1 MPDAA
6 ETDQRV
12 AIERWFIR
20 QGVPHFITGYSAR
33 EDVFTR
39 ATPLLGLIFL
49 GELTS
54 AFRFSWHWWQN
65 LLALLGAVAIVLT
78 AYAATNRLRGRRTW
92 QRLDRI
98 GSWEIAAFVI
108 VPPAIPLVLG
118 QKWHQSVALLVT
130 NVVVLGVVYLGTSY
144 AIVPI
149 LRRAARQLGR
159 QLTGLANLMAKALP
173 LLLMFSMFIFINA
186 DTWGLAE
193 YLPWPF
199 LGLAVG
205 LLALIGSAFVLLR
218 LPKELSG
225 LSSFGSREELQAA
238 AATTPAAGA
247 GTSAGT
253 AESHQPLRRSEKV
266 NLGLLLFSAQA
277 VQVLLAAIVIGV
289 FYLVFGLIVVRGQTV
304 ATWTGS
310 HGAPHHLLRL
320 PDLFGHQLVV
330 SRELLVATVF
340 VAAVSGLQFAIAAAT
355 DTTYREE
362 FSAETT
368 GNLRPLLAARA
379 IYLSS
384 GPGPAITDRARPG
397 KPARPPG

>member
-1 MPDAA
+1 MPAVADS
-6 ETDQRV
+6 DQRI

-20 QGVPHFITGYSAR
+20 QGVPHFIAGYSAR

-39 ATPLLGLIFL
+39 ATPLLGLFFL
-49 GELTS
+49 GELSS

-65 LLALLGAVAIVLT
+65 LLALLGAIAIVVA
-78 AYAATNRLRGRRTW
+78 AYAGINRLRGRRPW

-98 GSWEIAAFVI
+98 GGWEIAAFVV
-108 VPPAIPLVLG
+108 VPPLIPLVLG
-118 QKWHQSVALLVT
+118 QKWHQSIGLLIT
-130 NVVVLGVVYLGTSY
+130 NIVVLGVVYLGTSY
-144 AIVPI
+144 AILPI

-159 QLTGLANLMAKALP
+159 QLSGLANLMAKALP

-225 LSSFGSREELQAA
+225 LSSFASRAELEAA
-238 AATTPAAGA
+238 AAATPAAGA
-247 GTSAGT
+247 QAGT
-253 AESHQPLRRSEKV
+253 DAVTDHRPLRRSEKV

-277 VQVLLAAIVIGV
+277 VQVLLAALVIGA
-289 FYLVFGLIVVRGQTV
+289 FYLVFGLIVVRSQTV

-340 VAAVSGLQFAIAAAT
+340 VAAVSGLQFAIAAST

-384 GPGPAITDRARPG
+384 GRADEVTARERHERPAPRPG
-397 KPARPPG
+397 